1 MTAATRPQGRTL
13 NWNPGTLA
21 DYKCKSYGKPSAEAP
36 RPRDA
41 SRGVDQPLA
50 AFLGSHHH
58 SIQSAV
64 TARRFS
70 LFRIRPTKVKHS
82 KQSLLKLKTATQNRV
97 SSKQGFPQFEY
108 SNSSSSFSG
117 FSFLFIRIAFVL
129 NFGANSWLA
138 RRSTRCS
145 GRKILK

>member
-1 MTAATRPQGRTL
+1 MRRTVYSRFCRKVEVKRAIAGFELWPAGGQG
-13 NWNPGTLA
+13 
-21 DYKCKSYGKPSAEAP
+21 
-36 RPRDA
+36 
-41 SRGVDQPLA
+41 
-50 AFLGSHHH
+50 
-58 SIQSAV
+58 
-64 TARRFS
+64 FS
-70 LFRIRPTKVKHS
+70 LMRGAS
-82 KQSLLKLKTATQNRV
+82 KLIFGVLKKPLGKLGFEYGPDLILSTVPKDLCPEFEQIETLKTESPQTQNRV

>member
-1 MTAATRPQGRTL
+1 MACFPVVKG
-13 NWNPGTLA
+13 
-21 DYKCKSYGKPSAEAP
+21 
-36 RPRDA
+36 
-41 SRGVDQPLA
+41 
-50 AFLGSHHH
+50 
-58 SIQSAV
+58 
-64 TARRFS
+64 FS
-70 LFRIRPTKVKHS
+70 LRGAS
-82 KQSLLKLKTATQNRV
+82 KLIFGVLKKPLGKLGFEYGPDLFLSTVPKDLCPEFEQIETLKTESPQTQNRV

-117 FSFLFIRIAFVL
+117 FSFLFTRIAFVL

>member
-70 LFRIRPTKVKHS
+70 LFRIQPTKEVSYK
-82 KQSLLKLKTATQNRV
+82 LLFSDLSETNIISV
-97 SSKQGFPQFEY
+97 SRQPT
-108 SNSSSSFSG
+108 
-117 FSFLFIRIAFVL
+117 
-129 NFGANSWLA
+129 NFGIFMHASSCSRWSLIRCQGERCTVVGCLWWRA
-138 RRSTRCS
+138 PTRRM
-145 GRKILK
+145 L